1 LPDGKAAN
9 VVPVNK
15 LLLAP
20 LLALGLGACTP
31 AQTAIQV
38 PTFEVQSVRL
48 TRLSLPSGPN
58 PALASVTL
66 RLRVGNPNPLPV
78 RLANIAG
85 RLVIDGADVGSV
97 NLPGVNLPARGDT
110 LQDANLSIPVS
121 LQTAGAF
128 LQVARGE
135 QVSYRVDGSFTADL
149 GVLGRPTFGPFTLAQ
164 GLWQQPAILP
174 F

>member
-97 NLPGVNLPARGDT
+97 NLPGVNL
-110 LQDANLSIPVS
+110 SIPVS

>member
-1 LPDGKAAN
+1 MK
-9 VVPVNK
+9 K

-20 LLALGLGACTP
+20 LLALGLGACAP
-31 AQTAIQV
+31 AQPTLQV

-48 TRLSLPSGPN
+48 TRLSLPSGSA
-58 PALASVTL
+58 PALASLTL
-66 RLRVGNPNPLPV
+66 RLRVQNPNPVPV

-85 RLVIDGADVGSV
+85 KFVIDGQEVGTV
-97 NLPGVNLPARGDT
+97 NLPNVGLPARGEAEQRAD
-110 LQDANLSIPVS
+110 LSLPVT

-128 LQVARGE
+128 LRVARGQE
-135 QVSYRVDGSFTADL
+135 VSYRVDGAFTADL

-164 GLWQQPAILP
+164 GVWQQPAILP